1 MKIWRATESY
11 QFRCFNANYFLSRSQ
26 RDTQKPS
33 SFHDNFIAGFHR
45 HLFSCLFFFPSHL
58 IFSFP
63 YYFALL
69 SHSPPSFLDIFL
81 KPPPHC
87 VPFFL
92 SRRLPALTKKTP
104 FQFLKGYNNCR
115 NADRVTLPPGVEQ
128 WIIRHCFLYKPS
140 YRERG

>member
-1 MKIWRATESY
+1 MTSY
-11 QFRCFNANYFLSRSQ
+11 RILPVSMFQCKLLSVAFAAGHSEAVIFPWQLYCRFS
-26 RDTQKPS
+26 PS
-33 SFHDNFIAGFHR
+33 SLFLFI
-45 HLFSCLFFFPSHL
+45 FFPSHL

-104 FQFLKGYNNCR
+104 FQYLKGYNNCR